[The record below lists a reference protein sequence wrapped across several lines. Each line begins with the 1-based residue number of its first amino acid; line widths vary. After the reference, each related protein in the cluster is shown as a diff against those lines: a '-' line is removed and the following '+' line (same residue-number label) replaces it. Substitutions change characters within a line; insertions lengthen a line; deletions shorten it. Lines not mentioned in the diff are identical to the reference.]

1 MGVVRR
7 TSSRNSAKPNI
18 RDLLRLSV
26 IFFLFVCPPLHA
38 DYQSGLDAYNKGYYK
53 RALQNW
59 KEVAGQ
65 PAAQVNPAIYAET
78 HYAIAQLYWNGQGVS
93 RDYYQA
99 REWLEKAADLG
110 HADAMAKLGY
120 LYTDGLTVEQDFNQ
134 AFEWF
139 SRAARLGSVDGQYNL
154 GIFYLN
160 GWGTAQDTT
169 MAKQYLAA
177 ASAQGDEAAEQALQ
191 NLLADSGEIPGQAR
205 DDGNEG
211 ESSRPRINAGA
222 FSGVTG
228 VVGRTSSRNAR
239 SAAETSSR
247 NSRSEYPGSPS
258 SQNAP
263 VPSKKNVIPESAEGA
278 YPGSPNF
285 HDNPVQRQAESGRNQ
300 IDASNTIHNETWLL
314 ARNPDHYGIQ
324 AIGLSDREKLVAL
337 LQGHEHLAP
346 FAIYT
351 VELSN
356 GPLYVLVTGDY
367 ATVEAARLARDRY
380 PNAINPP
387 DKVWIRRFEK
397 IQDIIKSKGEGE

>member
-1 MGVVRR
+1 
-7 TSSRNSAKPNI
+7 
-18 RDLLRLSV
+18 V
-26 IFFLFVCPPLHA
+26 IFFLLLCPPLHA

-53 RALQNW
+53 RAMHDW
-59 KEVAGQ
+59 KEVAEQ
-65 PAAQVNPAIYAET
+65 PPAQVNPAIYAET

-120 LYTDGLTVEQDFNQ
+120 LYTDGLTVEQNFNQ

-228 VVGRTSSRNAR
+228 VVGRTSSRNSR
-239 SAAETSSR
+239 SAAEPSSR

-263 VPSKKNVIPESAEGA
+263 VPSKKNVIPESAESSKKNVIPESAEGA

-285 HDNPVQRQAESGRNQ
+285 HDNPVQRQAESGSNQ
-300 IDASNTIHNETWLL
+300 IDASNKIHNESWIR
-314 ARNPDHYGIQ
+314 AQDPAHYTIQ
-324 AIGLSDREKLVAL
+324 AIGLRSREKLLGLVE
-337 LQGHEHLAP
+337 GHDELAP
-346 FAIYT
+346 MAIYT
-351 VELSN
+351 VQKSSN
-356 GPLYVLVTGDY
+356 PIYLLVQGVYQT
-367 ATVEAARLARDRY
+367 AEEARAARDAFPRDI
-380 PNAINPP
+380 NAPER
-387 DKVWIRRFEK
+387 VWIRRFEK
-397 IQDIIKSKGEGE
+397 IQEIIESEGGGE

>member
-1 MGVVRR
+1 
-7 TSSRNSAKPNI
+7 
-18 RDLLRLSV
+18 V
-26 IFFLFVCPPLHA
+26 IFFLLLCSPLHA

-53 RALQNW
+53 RAMQEW
-59 KEVAGQ
+59 KAVAEQ
-65 PAAQVNPAIYAET
+65 PAAQVNPAIYSET

-228 VVGRTSSRNAR
+228 VVGRTSSRN
-239 SAAETSSR
+239 
-247 NSRSEYPGSPS
+247 SRSEYPGSPPMPKKILNQVQDDGAVVQDDGAVVQDDGAVVQDDGAVVQDDGNVSAAS
-258 SQNAP
+258 SST
-263 VPSKKNVIPESAEGA
+263 V
-278 YPGSPNF
+278 
-285 HDNPVQRQAESGRNQ
+285 
-300 IDASNTIHNETWLL
+300 IHNESWIRAQDPAHFT
-314 ARNPDHYGIQ
+314 IQ